1 MRGIFMYL
9 GIGALL
15 IIAFAWWLLWSKM
28 CDIEQKQ
35 LKMNDEITSSLKYLE
50 EQLNLTQ
57 SMIERVEDN
66 IPPVSQDVK
75 DIWKERELNK

>member
-1 MRGIFMYL
+1 MYL